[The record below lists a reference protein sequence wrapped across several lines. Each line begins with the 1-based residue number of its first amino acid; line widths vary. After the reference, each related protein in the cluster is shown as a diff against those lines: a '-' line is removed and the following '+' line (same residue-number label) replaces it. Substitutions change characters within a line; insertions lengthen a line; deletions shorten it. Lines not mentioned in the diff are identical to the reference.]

1 MPAFA
6 FVVPV
11 VPGKEESDRT
21 LLQEMAGP
29 RREEYVRSRQR
40 VGVRREVVWQQATP
54 QGTVDIVYMEVD
66 DPQQMFAGLG
76 SSDDPFDQWF
86 REVCQEVHGIDLS
99 QPLPGGL
106 PQMVFNGPLP

>member
-11 VPGKEESDRT
+11 VPGKEAADRA
-21 LLQEMAGP
+21 LLQEMAGS

-40 VGVRREVVWQQATP
+40 AGVRREVVWQQATP

-66 DPQQMFAGLG
+66 DPQQMFSGLG

-86 REVCQEVHGIDLS
+86 REVCLEVHGIDLS

-106 PQMVFNGPLP
+106 PQMVFDGPLP